1 MKVAVIGA
9 GRVGVISALVLVELG
24 HELTLVDVDSDRVA
38 RLRAG
43 AMPFFEPGAD
53 AALRAAA
60 RSGRW
65 MVTGREEDTADAD
78 VVLIAVPTPSG
89 ADGHYDLAA
98 LQAAVNGL
106 RRVAARAGAAL
117 RWRAIFLR
125 STVLPGTTQ
134 RLLADAPCPV
144 GFLPEFLRE
153 GSALSDARQPDRIV
167 VGADD
172 PAAAALARALFA
184 GLATTFFDTGIR
196 TAELI
201 KTANNALLSTC
212 VSFANELTRLAA
224 RIEGV
229 EAMDVFDALHLDRR
243 LSAPSRAGI
252 ADYLLPG
259 PGFGGSCLAKDLAA
273 LTAFARGEQLAT
285 PMLDAALHINRSQPA
300 WFVARIDRALGGLS
314 GRSVLVLGLAFK
326 PETDD
331 MRDSIALPIL
341 RELAARGA
349 AVRAHDPAVDDGASR
364 ARLAELGV
372 ADLVDGAF
380 EAAFDAADAVVLV
393 TPWPRYLEALP
404 ALLARRAT
412 PLLFADARGALR
424 AATRAPSVTYLGVG
438 THLPEPEA

>member
-9 GRVGVISALVLVELG
+9 GRVGVVTALVLVELG
-24 HELTLVDVDSDRVA
+24 HELTLLDVDPERVA

-43 AMPFFEPGAD
+43 AMPFLEPGAD
-53 AALRAAA
+53 AALRAAS

-65 MVTGREEDTADAD
+65 TVTRDEQDVADSD
-78 VVLIAVPTPSG
+78 VVLIAVPTPAG

-98 LQAAVNGL
+98 LRTAAAGL
-106 RRVAARAGAAL
+106 RRVAARAGAAP
-117 RWRAIFLR
+117 RWRAVFLR

-134 RLLADAPCPV
+134 RLLAGLPCPI

-172 PAAAALARALFA
+172 PAAAALAHALFA
-184 GLATTFFDTGIR
+184 GLATTVFDTGIR

-224 RIEGV
+224 GIEGV

-243 LSAPSRAGI
+243 LRAPSRAGI

-273 LTAFARGEQLAT
+273 LTAFARGARLAT
-285 PMLDAALHINRSQPA
+285 PILDAALRINQSQPG
-300 WFVARIDRALGGLS
+300 WFVDRIERALGGLG
-314 GRSVLVLGLAFK
+314 GRPVLVLGLAFK

-331 MRDSIALPIL
+331 MRDSIALPIV

-349 AVRAHDPAVDDGASR
+349 AVRAHDPAVADAASR

-380 EAAFDAADAVVLV
+380 DAAFDAAHAVVLV
-393 TPWPRYLEALP
+393 TPWPLYLEALP
-404 ALLARRAT
+404 ERLARRAT
-412 PLLFADARGALR
+412 PLLFADARGMLR

-438 THLPEPEA
+438 THLPEPDA